1 MINRFPM
8 ALVIIACA
16 LLGGPAGAQQAP
28 PKRVF
33 SQVIP
38 SPTGRNGYEE
48 LVLACDSLAGSKL
61 YFAVKEKLAEA
72 PLSAKR
78 QVLAD
83 KPVIAALRLVRQ
95 GLAKPVYSPRTDLG
109 FDTML
114 PELQLFRDLARVL
127 ALQQYVFLADGRTGD
142 AVGTARLCLRLGQV
156 IQTDTLISGLV
167 GIAIGTICI
176 NTLGEHLDQLNARD
190 CEQLYRVC
198 LEALA
203 VPDSQARILAIEHAT
218 VRREVIALVGKVKQ
232 GDIKAVQ
239 TTLGLDEK
247 EFAPVGLFIRSLPE
261 VEIDRLTNDALG
273 YIDRHH
279 QRLQDELQKPL
290 WQRRKSQLEIE
301 PPNGPVASF
310 ANMLL
315 PATDRVNDRYTQDQ
329 ARLRLLACHAAIL
342 RYRWEQDRL
351 PPDLATLRLGE
362 LAVDPFTGQP
372 FEYHATGSRSYSLAS
387 VGPAASSDNPRA
399 VNGRE
404 PVTVVRSQ

>member
-1 MINRFPM
+1 MTYRFPV
-8 ALVIIACA
+8 ALVIAACA
-16 LLGGPAGAQQAP
+16 LISAPARAQQAL

-48 LVLACDSLAGSKL
+48 LVAACDALIGSKL

-83 KPVIAALRLVRQ
+83 KPVVNALRLVRQ

-109 FDTML
+109 FDTLL

-127 ALQQYVFLADGRTGD
+127 AMQQYVFLADGRTGE
-142 AVGTARLCLRLGQV
+142 AVETARLCLRLGQAV
-156 IQTDTLISGLV
+156 QTDTLVSGLI

-190 CEQLYRVC
+190 CEQLYRMC

-218 VRREVIALVGKVKQ
+218 VRREVVALVGKVKQ
-232 GDIKAVQ
+232 GDLKAVQ
-239 TTLGLDEK
+239 TTLGLNDES
-247 EFAPVGLFIRSLPE
+247 FAGIATFVRSLPE
-261 VEIDRLTNDALG
+261 SEVDRLTTDALG
-273 YIDRHH
+273 HIDRHH
-279 QRLQDELQKPL
+279 QRLQDELRKPL
-290 WQRRKSQLEIE
+290 WQRQKSQLEVE
-301 PPNGPVASF
+301 PLEGPAGSF
-310 ANMLL
+310 ASLLL
-315 PATDRVNDRYTQDQ
+315 PATGLVNDRYSQDQ
-329 ARLRLLACHAAIL
+329 ARLRLLVCHCAIL

-362 LAVDPFTGQP
+362 LATDPFTGQP
-372 FEYHATGSRSYSLAS
+372 FEYHAIGMRSYSLAS
-387 VGPAASSDNPRA
+387 VGPTTNSENPRA

-404 PVTVVRSQ
+404 PVTIGGSR